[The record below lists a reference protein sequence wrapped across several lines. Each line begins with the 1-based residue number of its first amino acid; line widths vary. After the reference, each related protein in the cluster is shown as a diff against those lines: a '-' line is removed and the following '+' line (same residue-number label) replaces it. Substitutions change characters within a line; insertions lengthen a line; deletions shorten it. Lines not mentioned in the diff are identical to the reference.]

1 MPLIKMLK
9 RVYLPNQFNNPMF
22 RKILLLVLLCGT
34 VLYAQETE
42 KPSRF
47 AVGLAYGNGS
57 EFNNTDYTYTNSY
70 IQGQV
75 YCSLNPGK
83 RWEFVVALQPE
94 VNFARHRLKNGY
106 FVKPDEPNADEKRE
120 EYMKLK
126 DIHEYIL
133 NVSFFARYNI
143 TKDFSMYAMGSV
155 GPMITDTETERLTK
169 GFAFCDVF
177 GMGATYKFGKIAL
190 DVRPTVRHTSNAGL
204 QNSNAGF
211 NTKNIQFGIIM
222 AL

>member
-1 MPLIKMLK
+1 ML
-9 RVYLPNQFNNPMF
+9 
-22 RKILLLVLLCGT
+22 RKFLLLVLLCCAG
-34 VLYAQETE
+34 LYAQENE
-42 KPSRF
+42 KPSRY

-70 IQGQV
+70 IQAQV
-75 YCSLNPGK
+75 YYTLNPGK
-83 RWEFVVALQPE
+83 RWQYQIAIQPE
-94 VNFARHRLKNGY
+94 VNFARHRLKNYY
-106 FVKPDEPNADEKRE
+106 FVKPEDDPNYEEKRD

-133 NVSFFARYNI
+133 NVAFFARYNL
-143 TKDFSMYAMGSV
+143 TKGFSMYAMGNV

-177 GMGATYKFGKIAL
+177 AIGATYKVGKISF
-190 DVRPTVRHTSNAGL
+190 DVRPNVRHTSNAGL

-211 NTKNIQFGIIM
+211 NTKNIQFGVVVG
-222 AL
+222 L

>member
-1 MPLIKMLK
+1 
-9 RVYLPNQFNNPMF
+9 MF
-22 RKILLLVLLCGT
+22 RNFFLLLLLCST
-34 VLYAQETE
+34 ALLAQDAE

-47 AVGLAYGNGS
+47 SVGLAYGNGS

-75 YCSLNPGK
+75 YYSLNPGK

-94 VNFARHRLKNGY
+94 VNFARHRLKNYY
-106 FVKPDEPNADEKRE
+106 FVHPDDPNAEEKRE
-120 EYMKLK
+120 DYMALK
-126 DIHEYIL
+126 DIREYIL
-133 NVSFFARYNI
+133 NVAFFARYNI
-143 TKDFSMYAMGSV
+143 TKDFSMYAMGNV

-177 GMGATYKFGKIAL
+177 AIGATYKFGKIAFDL
-190 DVRPTVRHTSNAGL
+190 RPNVRHTSNAGL

-211 NTKNIQFGIIM
+211 NTKNIQFGVIV

>member
-1 MPLIKMLK
+1 M
-9 RVYLPNQFNNPMF
+9 PNQFNKLMF
-22 RKILLLVLLCGT
+22 RKIFLLLLLCST
-34 VLYAQETE
+34 ALFAQDAE

-75 YCSLNPGK
+75 YYSLNPGK

-94 VNFARHRLKNGY
+94 INAARHRLKNYY
-106 FVKPDEPNADEKRE
+106 FVQPYDPNAEEKRE
-120 EYMKLK
+120 DYMALK
-126 DIHEYIL
+126 DIREYIL
-133 NVSFFARYNI
+133 NVAFFARYNI
-143 TKDFSMYAMGSV
+143 TQDFSMYAMGNV

-177 GMGATYKFGKIAL
+177 GIGATYKFGKVAFDL
-190 DVRPTVRHTSNAGL
+190 RPNVRHTSNAGL

-211 NTKNIQFGIIM
+211 NTRNIQFGVIV

>member
-1 MPLIKMLK
+1 M
-9 RVYLPNQFNNPMF
+9 
-22 RKILLLVLLCGT
+22 LLCGT
-34 VLYAQETE
+34 GLYAQNAE
-42 KPSRF
+42 KASRF
-47 AVGLAYGNGS
+47 AIGLAYGNGS

-75 YCSLNPGK
+75 YYSLNPAK
-83 RWEFVVALQPE
+83 RWEFVVAVQPE
-94 VNFARHRLKNGY
+94 VNFARHRLKNYY
-106 FVKPDEPNADEKRE
+106 FVNPDDQNAEEKRKH
-120 EYMKLK
+120 YMALK

-133 NVSFFARYNI
+133 NVAFFARYNI
-143 TKDFSMYAMGSV
+143 TKDLSMYAMGNV

-177 GMGATYKFGKIAL
+177 AIGATYKIDKIAF
-190 DVRPTVRHTSNAGL
+190 DVRPNVRHTSNAGL

-211 NTKNIQFGIIM
+211 NTRNIQFGVIM